1 MQYNEIRAL
10 ILFLLQ
16 LEGVVPHS
24 SGCARTEG
32 YYKLSHKE
40 KRGVL
45 RRPDVFLTEINE
57 KVCGLVSCLIS
68 TCCCSLTKNYLIK
81 WITENQNI

>member
-1 MQYNEIRAL
+1 MNKKQHNFPKLTFLNSYSYACI
-10 ILFLLQ
+10 IVFFLLQ

-45 RRPDVFLTEINE
+45 RRPDVFLAEINE
-57 KVCGLVSCLIS
+57 KVCDII
-68 TCCCSLTKNYLIK
+68 Y
-81 WITENQNI
+81 